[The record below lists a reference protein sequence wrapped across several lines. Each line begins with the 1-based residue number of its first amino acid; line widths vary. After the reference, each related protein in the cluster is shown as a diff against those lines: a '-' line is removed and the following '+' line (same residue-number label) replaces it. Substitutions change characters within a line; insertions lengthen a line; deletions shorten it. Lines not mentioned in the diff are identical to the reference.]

1 MDASAFG
8 RSFNEGVKAMVAL
21 AIVGVLVLLAII
33 GAAVGALFGLTFALW
48 SHDFS
53 GLGWFALTGA
63 AVAVISGVAYLL
75 LEFWWAHRR

>member
-8 RSFNEGVKAMVAL
+8 RSFNEGIKAMVAL

-33 GAAVGALFGLTFALW
+33 GAAVGALFGLPFALW

-53 GLGWFALTGA
+53 GLHWFIIIGA
-63 AVAVISGVAYLL
+63 AIPFVSGLAYLA
-75 LEFWWAHRR
+75 LEFWWAHRP